1 MCALKSCWQRCFV
14 GQLIEL
20 SYNFCV
26 DTNPELTSKRID
38 PIMGFME
45 IRELTHQ
52 MHRFV
57 RSKGWYEPASSRPQ
71 TLKNLAIS
79 LVLEAAE
86 VLEQFQ
92 WQDQPMDKEMLAE
105 ELADVFLYLLQ
116 ISSLAEID
124 LEKVTLEKLE
134 KNHQRS
140 WD

>member
-1 MCALKSCWQRCFV
+1 MRFS
-14 GQLIEL
+14 LI
-20 SYNFCV
+20 
-26 DTNPELTSKRID
+26 PELTSKCIE
-38 PIMGFME
+38 PIMDSME
-45 IRELTHQ
+45 IKELTHQ

-57 RSKGWYEPASSRPQ
+57 QSKGWYEPSSSRPQ

-92 WQDQPMDKEMLAE
+92 WQDQPMDQEMLAE

-134 KNHQRS
+134 KNYQRN
-140 WD
+140 WE